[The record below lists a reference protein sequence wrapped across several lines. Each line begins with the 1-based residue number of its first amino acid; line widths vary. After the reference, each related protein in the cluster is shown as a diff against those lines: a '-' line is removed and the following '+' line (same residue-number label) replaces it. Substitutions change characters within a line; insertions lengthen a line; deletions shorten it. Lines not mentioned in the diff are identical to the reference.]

1 VVNQVPANRLADGP
15 NCGKCH
21 EALFNAYPMEL
32 TTANF
37 QRHIGSSDVP
47 ILVDFWASWCG
58 PCMMMAPAFE
68 EAAGT
73 LEPDVRLAKLN
84 TENEQ
89 AVAAQFGIRSI
100 PTLILFSDGRE
111 IARHSGAM
119 MAGDIVRWVQAQ
131 LG

>member
-1 VVNQVPANRLADGP
+1 VINQVPANRLADGP

-89 AVAAQFGIRSI
+89 AVAAQFGRNW
-100 PTLILFSDGRE
+100 DKVR
-111 IARHSGAM
+111 AVSGFRP
-119 MAGDIVRWVQAQ
+119 G
-131 LG
+131 